1 MTAARAAWPVARLAD
16 RRDQRR
22 FLLAALLVPAMP
34 QPLSY
39 HAFADCR
46 TLFGVANFFN
56 VVSNLPFLIGGALGL
71 RLIWSG
77 RGQFIDRAR
86 AAAVPRVLPRRA
98 AHLFR
103 LGLLP
108 RGA

>member
-1 MTAARAAWPVARLAD
+1 
-16 RRDQRR
+16 
-22 FLLAALLVPAMP
+22 MP

-46 TLFGVANFFN
+46 TFFGVANFFN

-77 RGQFIDRAR
+77 RGGVHRRAR
-86 AAAVPRVLPRRA
+86 TAALPGVLPRRP

-103 LGLLP
+103 LGVLP
-108 RGA
+108 RGP

>member
-1 MTAARAAWPVARLAD
+1 MSQWRGWLVGAISAV
-16 RRDQRR
+16 

-46 TLFGVANFFN
+46 SFFGVANFFN
-56 VVSNLPFLIGGALGL
+56 VVSNVPFLIGGALGL

-77 RGQFIDRAR
+77 RVDVHRCAR
-86 AAAVPRVLPRRA
+86 AAAVPGVLPRRA

-103 LGLLP
+103 LGVLP
-108 RGA
+108 RGP